1 MSAVYGAGIWC
12 AFAVAVVT
20 RRVGG
25 LGGLSPKDDG
35 ASIALAAFAEEPG
48 KPIPLAVVALGA
60 PGRARR
66 FAAADWAL
74 LG

>member
-1 MSAVYGAGIWC
+1 MYGAGIWC

-35 ASIALAAFAEEPG
+35 ASIAPAAFAEKPG
-48 KPIPLAVVALGA
+48 KPIPLAVVAA
-60 PGRARR
+60 
-66 FAAADWAL
+66 
-74 LG
+74 